1 MRDRYLGQWMRM
13 YRELSIWK
21 RIDAERAV
29 HFRCF
34 EDVASHLFCVQSA
47 DFYALPVTVN
57 ARLEFDRQF
66 VELFIEVEPMERSRW
81 FATVDQAITAHEEE
95 FFSIG
100 RDVADQEKKK

>member
-1 MRDRYLGQWMRM
+1 M
-13 YRELSIWK
+13 YRELSMWK

-47 DFYALPVTVN
+47 DFYNLPVTVN

-66 VELFIEVEPMERSRW
+66 VELFIEVEPIERSRW
-81 FATVDQAITAHEEE
+81 FATVDQAIAAHEEE
-95 FFSIG
+95 FRSMGPDI
-100 RDVADQEKKK
+100 AEQEKKQ